1 MKNSIFKLGF
11 AFLFIEAVYVF
22 YHIAVPLDMNAKETV
37 FSVEKGQGS
46 RTIAQR
52 LEDGGFI
59 RSAFFFNAY
68 TLLRGAASKLQAG
81 EYAVSRAYSIVQISN
96 KFAAGDVIKNR
107 ITIIEGWN
115 IKDIAQYLQEQG
127 VASKEEILA
136 FQHLEGRLFPDTY
149 EVSPAAA
156 AEELVTLMT
165 DTFEKKVGA
174 ISKDALIMASILEKE
189 VRGLEDKRIVSG
201 ILQKRLQVGMALQVD
216 ATINY
221 ITGKRDSQVS
231 RADAAIDSPY
241 NTYKYRGLPP
251 GPISNPGLESIQ
263 AAQEPEKSPYWY
275 YLSTPEG
282 KTIFSKTSDE
292 HAQAK
297 AQYLDS
303 K

>member
-1 MKNSIFKLGF
+1 MKNSIFKLGL
-11 AFLFIEAVYVF
+11 ALLFIGIVYVF

-68 TLLRGAASKLQAG
+68 TLLRGAVSKLQAG

-115 IKDIAQYLQEQG
+115 IKDIAEYLQEQG
-127 VASKEEILA
+127 VAPREEILA
-136 FQHLEGRLFPDTY
+136 FQHLEGHLFPDTY
-149 EVSPAAA
+149 EVSPAAT

-174 ISKDALIMASILEKE
+174 ISKDALITASILEKE
-189 VRGLEDKRIVSG
+189 VQTKEDKEIVSG
-201 ILQKRLQVGMALQVD
+201 ILSKRLRAGIALQVD
-216 ATINY
+216 ATVNY
-221 ITGKRDSQVS
+221 ITGKKAV
-231 RADAAIDSPY
+231 RASLEDIAIDSPY

-251 GPISNPGLESIQ
+251 GPIANPGLESIR
-263 AAQEPEKSPYWY
+263 AALQPKESPYWY

-282 KTIFSKTSDE
+282 ETIFSETLEE
-292 HAQAK
+292 HNEAA
-297 AQYLDS
+297 AEHLR
-303 K
+303 